1 MYGKKNPDMRKYS
14 KIILMTTVFILIISL
29 ITLNF
34 ILKGKDTLNS
44 FKNDI
49 QSSWS
54 DSSYNCLQSTKLS
67 LELAIKRSEV
77 DPYNDDLITNWILNN
92 SQLLNI
98 ENQLAHFIVFGIE
111 YDFLSDDKEI
121 DDVLNNYDL
130 SHEQKQLIK
139 NSYKD
144 FLQNYNGVKNED
156 VVNQLTNTLIKQTK
170 VNVNILSNIVNGF
183 ITKKSDIL
191 FSANDKVS
199 EELKNTLLEDEFT
212 IKEENGENLWCR
224 TIIIPSG
231 SLGFYNQ
238 PSVINNNVNLKYRK
252 IAISVCA
259 NEDEQLQ
266 PYYEHLE
273 SFNNI
278 SNTCLLLVSIIALSS
293 FSIIAIVF
301 YKNLIKLNKESG
313 DNNASEN
320 NRANSINKYS
330 GNGCNS

>member
-1 MYGKKNPDMRKYS
+1 MYGKKNHDMRKYS
-14 KIILMTTVFILIISL
+14 KIILIVTVFILIISL

-34 ILKGKDTLNS
+34 ILKGKDNLNS

-54 DSSYNCLQSTKLS
+54 DSSYSCLQSTKLS
-67 LELAIKRSEV
+67 LELAIERSEV
-77 DPYNDDLITNWILNN
+77 DPYNDDILTNWFLNN
-92 SQLLNI
+92 SQLLNT
-98 ENQLAHFIVFGIE
+98 NQLTHFIVFDME

-121 DDVLNNYDL
+121 DNVLNKYDL
-130 SHEQKQLIK
+130 RNEQKHSIK
-139 NSYKD
+139 NSYKN
-144 FLQNYNGVKNED
+144 FLQNYNTVKNED
-156 VVNQLTNTLIKQTK
+156 IVNHLINTLIEQTK
-170 VNVNILSNIVNGF
+170 VNDGILTNIVNDC
-183 ITKKSDIL
+183 ICKKSNVL

-199 EELKNTLLEDEFT
+199 EDLKEALLDDEFT

-224 TIIIPSG
+224 TITIPSG

-238 PSVINNNVNLKYRK
+238 PSIINNNANLKYRK
-252 IAISVCA
+252 IAISVCV

-293 FSIIAIVF
+293 FSIIAIFF

-313 DNNASEN
+313 DNNANEN
-320 NRANSINKYS
+320 NRANSIIKHS
-330 GNGCNS
+330 RNGCNS